1 MIFHCLSYRL
11 VSCHEVKHLQAKL
24 LKTLHRE
31 LVCPSLGCMPPYYPR
46 HKFNYDDDIVIVSEA
61 MSKSI
66 NFVLEN
72 MKAGNISRKMLKN
85 PHVDENNKNNV

>member
-1 MIFHCLSYRL
+1 
-11 VSCHEVKHLQAKL
+11 
-24 LKTLHRE
+24 
-31 LVCPSLGCMPPYYPR
+31 MPPYYPR